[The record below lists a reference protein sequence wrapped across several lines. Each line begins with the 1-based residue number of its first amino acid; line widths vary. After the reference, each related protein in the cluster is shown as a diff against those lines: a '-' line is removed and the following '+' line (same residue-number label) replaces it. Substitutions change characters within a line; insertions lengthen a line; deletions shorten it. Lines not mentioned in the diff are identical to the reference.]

1 LRNGPGSGD
10 YAGYVLYSD
19 ERLTR
24 AIRRDWPIS
33 LALALLTTALI
44 LSSTLSGIGA
54 SPSDISNDL
63 DVVLQWTVLSVNG
76 WAWALVILSMG
87 MRYLDF
93 RNRLLEYGQSAI
105 MPLFLIH
112 QPVIIA
118 IAYHVVQ
125 WDVGLVVKLPVVL
138 LGSLAVTLAIFEG
151 LIKRVG
157 PLRAFFGIN

>member
-1 LRNGPGSGD
+1 
-10 YAGYVLYSD
+10 
-19 ERLTR
+19 
-24 AIRRDWPIS
+24 
-33 LALALLTTALI
+33 
-44 LSSTLSGIGA
+44 
-54 SPSDISNDL
+54 
-63 DVVLQWTVLSVNG
+63 VNG

-87 MRYLDF
+87 IRYLDF

-105 MPLFLIH
+105 MPLFLLH

-125 WDVGLVVKLPVVL
+125 WNVGLVVKLPVVL